1 MRARIGSALQ
11 AIREGRL
18 TDAQRNY
25 IVAALML
32 GLVATGYVDL
42 RDPNLKLAPA
52 SILFVISIAGIGGLV
67 PGLIGALIAAV
78 LFSLAESGG
87 TSGSVQAVAAHVLL
101 RSASYFLAAG
111 LVELIRRQAAALS
124 SNEGRLRE
132 MELTHARDQLDVA
145 QARFR
150 AVGESVPFG
159 VWFANA
165 EGRLIYMSDSFLNLL
180 GQTLE
185 EVRSHG
191 WLDHVRP
198 EDGERIRQAWQ
209 QRQAWTGDWEDEY
222 RVRGVDGANYTILCR
237 GRAVHDENGNVVGW
251 AGINLDVTESV
262 KARERLRFL
271 ADAGRVLA
279 LSLDPMATLE
289 RVAGLIVPRLADWC
303 EIHLLQDNGDVTTVL
318 VLHDDLSK
326 AVLAQGLREVT
337 RQREDTSH
345 LATVMRTGASALI
358 QRVDDALLVEVAQN
372 DRHLEILRELAGR
385 SALVVPLKTRE
396 RVFGA
401 MTLLQ
406 TESGREFTEDD
417 KGFIEILAA
426 RAALAYENARNYA
439 REHRVA
445 NVLQRASLPTVL
457 PHLPGIRVQAAYLPG
472 ASESEIG
479 GDWYDAFSLPDGGL
493 GISIGDVA
501 GKGLRAAVAMSTARQ
516 ALRSAA
522 LEGSPP
528 AEVLRRANLL
538 LVHENTG
545 MVTAAFGILDPV
557 TLHFTFTSAGHPP
570 PLLASADGD
579 VQALSGG
586 GLPLGLFSDQEYPVQ
601 SAQLAPGSVL
611 VMYTDGLIECER
623 NIVGGEAQLAEAV
636 RQEAIAASPDPAQGI
651 VRRVI
656 REKPNDDVAII
667 TVSIS
672 SAPLDRVDL
681 TVDATPA
688 SARVLRQALRRLA
701 LSAGLDEIATMDLL
715 VASGEAISNVIEHA
729 YGVDEGELQLRAFR
743 EDGEIK
749 VEIKDRGRWRE
760 PTNDGGGRGLPLMRA
775 LMTDVN
781 IASTVDGTTVVLR
794 KSLREEV

>member
-32 GLVATGYVDL
+32 ALVVTGYVDL

-52 SILFVISIAGIGGLV
+52 SILFVISIAGVGGLV
-67 PGLIGALIAAV
+67 PGLIGALFAAV

-87 TSGSVQAVAAHVLL
+87 ASGSVQAVAAHVLL

-124 SNEGRLRE
+124 RNEGRLHE
-132 MELTHARDQLDVA
+132 MEFAHTKDQLDVA
-145 QARFR
+145 QARIR

-159 VWFANA
+159 VWYANA
-165 EGRLIYMSDSFLNLL
+165 EGRLVYMSDSFLNLVGL
-180 GQTLE
+180 TLD

-198 EDGERIRQAWQ
+198 EDGERIRRSWE

-222 RVRGVDGANYTILCR
+222 HLRSVDGTDYTILCR
-237 GRAVHDENGNVVGW
+237 GRAVRDENGDIVGW

-303 EIHLLQDNGDVTTVL
+303 EIHLLQDNGDITTAFAM
-318 VLHDDLSK
+318 HADLSK
-326 AVLAQGLREVT
+326 AVLAQALRQVT
-337 RQREDTSH
+337 RRSDDPSRV
-345 LATVMRTGASALI
+345 ATVIRTGTSVVLSRI
-358 QRVDDALLVEVAQN
+358 DDALLVEVAQN
-372 DRHLEILRELAGR
+372 PRHLEILRDLAGR
-385 SALVVPLKTRE
+385 SALVVPLKTPE

-401 MTLLQ
+401 MTLVQ
-406 TESGREFTEDD
+406 TDSGRAFTEDD
-417 KGFIEILAA
+417 RGFIEILAA

-445 NVLQRASLPTVL
+445 SVLQRASLPTVL

-479 GDWYDAFSLPDGGL
+479 GDWYDAFLLQDGSL

-501 GKGLRAAVAMSTARQ
+501 GKGLRAAVAMSSARQ

-522 LEGSPP
+522 LEGSSP

-538 LVHENTG
+538 LEHEGMG

-557 TLHFTFTSAGHPP
+557 TLQFTFASAGHPP
-570 PLLASADGD
+570 PLLATAGGD
-579 VQALSGG
+579 VQALTGG
-586 GLPLGLFSDQEYPVQ
+586 GLPLGLFGDQEYTVQ
-601 SAQLAPGSVL
+601 TARLAPGSVL
-611 VMYTDGLIECER
+611 VLYTDGLIECER
-623 NIVGGEAQLAEAV
+623 NIIGGEAQLTEAV
-636 RQEAIAASPDPAQGI
+636 RQEALSGSPDPAQGI
-651 VRRVI
+651 IRRVI
-656 REKPNDDVAII
+656 RDKSNDDVALI
-667 TVSIS
+667 TVSVS
-672 SAPLDRVDL
+672 SVPLDRVEL
-681 TVDATPA
+681 VVDATPA

-701 LSAGLDEIATMDLL
+701 LSAGLDEMATMDLL

-729 YGVDEGELQLRAFR
+729 YGVDEGELRLRAFR
-743 EDGEIK
+743 QDGEIS

-760 PTNDGGGRGLPLMRA
+760 RSNDRGGRGLPLMRA

-781 IASTVDGTTVVLR
+781 IASTEDGTTVVLR
-794 KSLREEV
+794 KSLREDI